1 MAPNCSI
8 QPPRNASPWSPRVST
23 PVVNDSSD
31 RGEAGPTLA
40 SAPGQMVW
48 LLRHANRVHCNHG
61 GRRERR
67 NLCHGGCHRTSS
79 RTRPLIDVDGK
90 HSAPL
95 GGFCVCDL
103 LFNVNHGRAYS
114 RAPWTRISWWL
125 DRAIW
130 IHHSDAAR

>member
-67 NLCHGGCHRTSS
+67 NLCHGGCHPPSS
-79 RTRPLIDVDGK
+79 PTRPLLHVHGK
-90 HSAPL
+90 HSAPPR
-95 GGFCVCDL
+95 GFFVFVR
-103 LFNVNHGRAYS
+103 LFHAHHRRAFS
-114 RAPWTRISWWL
+114 PAS
-125 DRAIW
+125 
-130 IHHSDAAR
+130 